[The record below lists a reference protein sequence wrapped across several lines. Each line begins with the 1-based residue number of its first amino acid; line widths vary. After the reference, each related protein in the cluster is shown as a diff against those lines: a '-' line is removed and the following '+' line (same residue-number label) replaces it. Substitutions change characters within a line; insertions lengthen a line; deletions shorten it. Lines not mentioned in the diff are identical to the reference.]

1 MITYIRTK
9 NGFYGSKLVE
19 TLVEYVP
26 IGTIGWLKT
35 KNNEVRQ
42 AKLVKIVW
50 DKNAKG
56 ITTPI
61 CEWKIAGIDKHEF
74 GIDWCTIP
82 MGKIYDSEF
91 HAQHGSAVN
100 YSNGYIR
107 PTQTFDIKTKLTLKY
122 GAFDTD
128 MLDFSASTISDY
140 LSLVTIE
147 LKEDGTLLNNYRT
160 PFCVMINEYG
170 VRVSIP
176 SVDNGTAF
184 LTLQKACAAYKPKK
198 SITFEDAE
206 CEKKEQEETITL
218 KVEINKKDL
227 EKITK
232 YVKAIIC

>member
-1 MITYIRTK
+1 MITYIKTK
-9 NGFYGSKLVE
+9 GGFNGS

-50 DKNAKG
+50 EKNAKG
-56 ITTPI
+56 MTTPI

-91 HAQHGSAVN
+91 NAQHGSAVD

-107 PTQTFDIKTKLTLKY
+107 PTQTFDIETKLTLKY
-122 GAFDTD
+122 GAFDRNR
-128 MLDFSASTISDY
+128 LNFSGTASSSF
-140 LSLVTIE
+140 LGLVTIG
-147 LKEDGTLLNNYRT
+147 LKEDGTMPFCYDT
-160 PFCVMINEYG
+160 QFCVMINEYG

-184 LTLQKACAAYKPKK
+184 LSLQKAYAAYKPKK

-227 EKITK
+227 EQ
-232 YVKAIIC
+232 IIKFAKVIV

>member
-1 MITYIRTK
+1 MITYIKTK
-9 NGFYGSKLVE
+9 GGFSGA

-26 IGTIGWLKT
+26 VGTIGWLKT

-50 DKNAKG
+50 EKNAKG
-56 ITTPI
+56 MTTPI

-91 HAQHGSAVN
+91 HAQHGSAVD
-100 YSNGYIR
+100 YSNGYIQ
-107 PTQTFDIKTKLTLKY
+107 PTETFNIETKLTLKY
-122 GAFDTD
+122 GAFDRNR
-128 MLDFSASTISDY
+128 LNFSSGVSSNF
-140 LSLVTIE
+140 LGLVTIG
-147 LKEDGTLLNNYRT
+147 LKEDGTLHANFST

-184 LTLQKACAAYKPKK
+184 LTLQKAYAAYKPKK

-206 CEKKEQEETITL
+206 CKKKEQEETITL

-227 EKITK
+227 EQ
-232 YVKAIIC
+232 IIKFAKVID